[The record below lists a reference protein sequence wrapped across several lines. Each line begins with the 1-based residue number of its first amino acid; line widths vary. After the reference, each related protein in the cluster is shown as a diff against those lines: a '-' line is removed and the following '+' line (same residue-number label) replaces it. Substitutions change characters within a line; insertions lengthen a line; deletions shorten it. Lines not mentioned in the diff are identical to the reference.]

1 MFQQNLLTFRRLY
14 ITLVLLQVA
23 HSFEEYFTRFYE
35 RIGEGSSLLHGAV
48 GFVPVFQFSHN
59 FFVIVNV
66 VLITTIIA
74 LIEVVNQGGISG
86 RCIATLL
93 AVIETLNGVAH
104 LTIAVMMRAYF
115 PGALTAPFL
124 LVVGVFML
132 RQVFKPM
139 PMGAQRV

>member
-14 ITLVLLQVA
+14 VTLAFLQAA

-48 GFVPVFQFSHN
+48 GFVPVFQFSQN
-59 FFVIVNV
+59 FFVTVNV
-66 VLITTIIA
+66 LLITTIIA
-74 LIEVVNQGGISG
+74 LIQVVNQGGIIG

-93 AVIETLNGVAH
+93 AVIEVVNGVAH

-124 LVVGVFML
+124 LIVGVFLL
-132 RQVFKPM
+132 RQAFKPM
-139 PMGAQRV
+139 PLAAQRV